1 MEAYA
6 VEWTEWL
13 VRTVLFWEPDD
24 VRKGIILRTIHHA
37 GTYSLASL
45 IIVSHTIYP
54 AFWLQS
60 LVLGLYALIWAHQVL
75 THGCVISKVEQKL
88 IGDSDSFVDPFLT
101 MFRIETT
108 HESKGGI
115 VVLGSTLIMFLL
127 SMEWVSRLH
136 HKMIPIVTQVLL
148 TAPLLVSSSFP
159 NIPVQLSSPSG

>member
-6 VEWTEWL
+6 VEWTEWI
-13 VRTVLFWEPDD
+13 VRKLLFWEEDD
-24 VRKGIILRTIHHA
+24 TRKGLILRTIHHA
-37 GTYSLASL
+37 CTYSLATL

-60 LVLGLYALIWAHQVL
+60 IVLGVYALVWVHQVL

-101 MFRIETT
+101 MFRIEAT

-127 SMEWVSRLH
+127 SMEWVARVH
-136 HKMIPIVTQVLL
+136 HKLVPILKQVLL
-148 TAPLLVSSSFP
+148 TTPLLVSSSLQS
-159 NIPVQLSSPSG
+159 IPLPSSSP